1 MRSLDRRALG
11 RPRISRRPAIER
23 LETRDLMASA
33 SAGTVSNALVGSRP
47 PGSFLNPAVIQQAV
61 NTLYPPG
68 SALGTPTPR
77 EIRRET
83 FTARWEGTY
92 TIGVPR
98 FSDRGD
104 TIHIYGVSGGAN
116 QFLKG
121 KFQIA
126 LFPPANPSATPTP
139 GNPYANQVT
148 GVAGLV
154 TQNYLQSGGLLALD
168 LNAPGN
174 TQDPS
179 AMPTKLTW
187 TYDSNTSA
195 GPYSA
200 PGGVPPGQGFTQGTG
215 ELDIQYHPAAHPEPG
230 TLGSGTVVVT
240 FQGLINTSQIVSAVS
255 KFIS

>member
-1 MRSLDRRALG
+1 MRAADQGDGNTRKARSH
-11 RPRISRRPAIER
+11 RPVLER
-23 LETRDLMASA
+23 LEPRELLSA
-33 SAGTVSNALVGSRP
+33 APSALVGSRP
-47 PGSFLNPAVIQQAV
+47 PGPFLNPAVIQQAV
-61 NTLYPPG
+61 NELYPPG
-68 SALGTPTPR
+68 SPTGTPTPR
-77 EIRRET
+77 EIRRQT
-83 FTARWEGTY
+83 LTARWEGNY

-126 LFPPANPSATPTP
+126 LFPPADPNASPNP
-139 GNPYANQVT
+139 GNPYANQTT
-148 GVAGLV
+148 GVAGLI
-154 TQNYLQSGGLLALD
+154 TQNYLQSGGLLVLD
-168 LNAPGN
+168 LNAPASPG
-174 TQDPS
+174 TS
-179 AMPTKLTW
+179 TSTGALPTHLTW
-187 TYDSNTSA
+187 TYDAKTSA

-200 PGGVPPGQGFTQGTG
+200 PGGITPGSGFTQGTG
-215 ELDIQYHPAAHPEPG
+215 TLDIEYHPAAHPQPG